1 MALPRSIFASAL
13 AALLG
18 GCSQLPVDGPNHY
31 HVDREAT
38 SALVQDRRAVVVD
51 YALVDISRPVLENL
65 IDVGPESFYRTFGA
79 GRGGAPEIR
88 VGVGDVL
95 SVSIFEASAGGL
107 FSAGEVGTRTG
118 SFVTLPPQQVDH
130 RGRITVPYAG
140 EIRVAGRPIAAV
152 QKDIESQL
160 VNKAIEPQVLV
171 SLQEQTASEVAI
183 FGDATNG
190 SLKTRLRS
198 GGERVVDVIARAGLR
213 FPGHE
218 VFVTLQRAGKRATIY
233 FPRLIDAPSENIYV
247 QPGDILYVYREPQRF
262 VAVGALA
269 NVSQTQGLTG
279 LFTFDGA
286 RLSLAEAVAKAGGLL
301 DNRSDP
307 RQVLLYRLEY
317 RDVLAK
323 SGVDLTPFP
332 PQQRLI
338 PTIYRANYRDPSV
351 FFFADQ
357 FLVRNRD
364 IIYVAN
370 ADAIEVDKFLS
381 YTRLITST
389 VAGVA
394 TDVLV
399 TRDSIRALGN

>member
-1 MALPRSIFASAL
+1 MRRNL
-13 AALLG
+13 AIAAGFTAILLS
-18 GCSQLPVDGPNHY
+18 GCSQLPVGGPNHY
-31 HVDREAT
+31 VVDREAS
-38 SALVQDRRAVVVD
+38 SALVQDRRSVVVD

-65 IDVGPESFYRTFGA
+65 VDIGPESFFRTFGT
-79 GRGGAPEIR
+79 GRGAPPEIR
-88 VGVGDVL
+88 VGVGDVV

-107 FSAGEVGTRTG
+107 FTPGEVGNRTG

-140 EIRVAGRPIAAV
+140 QVRAAGRPVLAI

-160 VNKAIEPQVLV
+160 AEKAIEPQVV
-171 SLQEQTASEVAI
+171 ISLQEQTASEVAI

-190 SLKTRLRS
+190 SLKSRIRS
-198 GGERVVDVIARAGLR
+198 GGERVLDVIARAGLR

-218 VFVTLQRAGKRATIY
+218 VFVTLQRGNRRATIY
-233 FPRLIDAPSENIYV
+233 FPRLIDAPSENIFV
-247 QPGDILYVYREPQRF
+247 QPGDVLYAYRDPQKF

-269 NVSQTQGLTG
+269 NVGQTQGLTG
-279 LFTFDGA
+279 LFAFESA
-286 RLSLAEAVAKAGGLL
+286 RLSLAEAVARAGGLL

-317 RDVLAK
+317 RHVLER
-323 SGVDLTPFP
+323 SGVSLAPFP
-332 PQQRLI
+332 PEQKMI

-357 FLVRNRD
+357 FLMRNRD

-389 VAGVA
+389 VAGVSLDA
-394 TDVLV
+394 LV

>member
-1 MALPRSIFASAL
+1 M
-13 AALLG
+13 
-18 GCSQLPVDGPNHY
+18 
-31 HVDREAT
+31 
-38 SALVQDRRAVVVD
+38 VVD

-65 IDVGPESFYRTFGA
+65 VDIGPESFYRTFGT
-79 GRGGAPEIR
+79 GRGAPPEIR
-88 VGVGDVL
+88 VGVGDVV

-107 FSAGEVGTRTG
+107 FTPGEVGNRTG

-140 EIRVAGRPIAAV
+140 QVRAAGRPVLAI

-160 VNKAIEPQVLV
+160 AEKAIEPQVV
-171 SLQEQTASEVAI
+171 ISLQEQTASEVAI

-190 SLKTRLRS
+190 SLKSRIRS
-198 GGERVVDVIARAGLR
+198 GGERVLDVIARAGLR

-218 VFVTLQRAGKRATIY
+218 VFVTLQRGNRRATIY
-233 FPRLIDAPSENIYV
+233 FPRLIDAPSENIFV
-247 QPGDILYVYREPQRF
+247 QPGDVLYAYRDPQKF

-269 NVSQTQGLTG
+269 NVGQTQGLTG
-279 LFTFDGA
+279 LFAFESA
-286 RLSLAEAVAKAGGLL
+286 RLSLAEAVARAGGLL

-317 RDVLAK
+317 RHVLER
-323 SGVDLTPFP
+323 SGVSLAPFP
-332 PQQRLI
+332 PEQKMI

-357 FLVRNRD
+357 FLMRNRD

-389 VAGVA
+389 VAGVSLDA
-394 TDVLV
+394 LV